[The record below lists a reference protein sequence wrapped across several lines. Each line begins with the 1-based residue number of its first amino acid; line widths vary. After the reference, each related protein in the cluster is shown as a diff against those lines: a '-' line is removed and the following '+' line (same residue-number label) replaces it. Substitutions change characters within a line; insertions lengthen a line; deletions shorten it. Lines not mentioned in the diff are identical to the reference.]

1 MRDFLKKHNYIC
13 LSGMILV
20 TCLVLYRGFFRE
32 NVLAYIDHGYDTFHQ
47 YVPIYQFFASLL
59 KNGFS
64 TYSFFYG
71 LGTSVFIAIST
82 VSNPFSALNVI
93 IGALFGIDKI
103 PGFLVYNQILKI
115 LCAGLLCNYYLRSHK
130 LSEKS
135 SMVASY
141 CFAFSGYMMTAGQ
154 HYAFAVHPIYFLI
167 LLILV
172 DQTIKSPKKIYRLLI
187 FSFFCGLRSPYSAYM
202 MFLAGAVYTICVS
215 LYTSN
220 TLFLGVKKIVFMG
233 SSMVLGLCTAMFYF
247 LPQAE
252 KIMNSYRVADNEVSA
267 NRLVEFLKPA
277 SLETLITAF
286 LRLFSNNL
294 QGTPN
299 NWQGVEQHFEA
310 FSYFFSSIFVLFAVQ
325 FFVVELKRG
334 KRKNNKKYSVFCW
347 ILLLG
352 MVYSVLFNF
361 VPVLFNLFVQPQYRF
376 VYAFLP
382 MFAIMMAKVLDNIMY
397 REEFSRKANWITTGT
412 SVGLLAA
419 VVKLF
424 CENDELTKKVLLFT
438 ITVIICGAI
447 ALELLYVFSETQG
460 KYVCSKKS
468 RIVYTS
474 LFLLISINLFVENDC
489 TLYYGRWV
497 ATKESYDA
505 MQESTFRKAVSAAE
519 EMEGENFYRMETD
532 FHIAN
537 YADAMFALQSR
548 VRSLSVYD
556 SRCESSMGE
565 FLTKMYGNILY
576 KQQIYYLNG
585 YNPTGDIVSAS
596 TLGLKYLYSM
606 NDIQNPAWELAE
618 TFEDAR
624 LYRNTQ
630 IESAGLLYTAY
641 TSEENADSENISE
654 RQLGLTQRVILD
666 KPSQEVLNNIEKKDD
681 VDYQLKSKMVKVD
694 EIHGNCMEFKLQ
706 ETNRGINLEGKAF
719 QGAELIV
726 PLDVTM
732 TRASDS
738 QLQIYVVSESGDV
751 FSKISSIDSNGK
763 QSVVNCELYE
773 CGIEEDE
780 KITYTY
786 SIPYDTEALIFSFEE
801 DCERFEISSLEVRS
815 AEIVYTGEGI
825 SLSNPNGA
833 GTVQGTVTTDQDSIL
848 YLPIPY
854 DEDWK
859 AMVDEEEVPIYKA
872 NYGFCALL
880 ISEGT
885 HDVCLSY
892 VSGALTKGLQISLL
906 GCMIACVILCF
917 QSRKI
922 YVRRSQ

>member
-1 MRDFLKKHNYIC
+1 MMNFLKKHNYIC
-13 LSGMILV
+13 LSSLILI
-20 TCLVLYRGFFRE
+20 TCVILYRGFFGE
-32 NVLAYIDHGYDTFHQ
+32 NVLSYIDHGYDTFHQ

-59 KNGFS
+59 KRGFS
-64 TYSFFYG
+64 SYSFFYG

-82 VSNPFSALNVI
+82 VSNPFTALNVI
-93 IGALFGIDKI
+93 VGAVFGIDKI

-135 SMVASY
+135 ALAASY

-172 DQTIKSPKKIYRLLI
+172 DRTIKNPRKIYWLI
-187 FSFFCGLRSPYSAYM
+187 GFSFLCGLRSPYSAYM

-215 LYTSN
+215 LYKADTI
-220 TLFLGVKKIVFMG
+220 LLGMKKIVSMG
-233 SSMVLGLCTAMFYF
+233 SSMILGLLVSMFYF

-252 KIMNSYRVADNEVSA
+252 KIMNSYRVAGNEVSA
-267 NRLVEFLKPA
+267 NRLAEFLKPA
-277 SLETLITAF
+277 SLETLVTAF

-352 MVYSVLFNF
+352 MSYSVLFNF

-397 REEFSRKANWITTGT
+397 RGEFSRKANWITTGT
-412 SVGLLAA
+412 SVGLLVA

-438 ITVIICGAI
+438 ITVIVCGAI

-460 KYVCSKKS
+460 KYFCSKKS

-474 LFLLISINLFVENDC
+474 LFLLICINLFVENDC
-489 TLYYGRWV
+489 TLYYGRWI
-497 ATKESYDA
+497 ATKKSYDA

-537 YADAMFALQSR
+537 YADAMFALQSD
-548 VRSLSVYD
+548 VRTLSVYD

-565 FLTKMYGNILY
+565 FLTKMYGNVLY

-606 NDIQNPAWELAE
+606 NEFQNPVWALEE
-618 TFEDAR
+618 TYEDAR

-630 IESAGLLYTAY
+630 IESAGLLYRAY

-681 VDYQLKSKMVKVD
+681 VDYQLKSEMVKVD
-694 EIHGNCMEFKLQ
+694 EIHGNCMEFELQ
-706 ETNRGINLEGKAF
+706 ETNRGIALEGKAF

-726 PLDVTM
+726 PLDVAM

-751 FSKISSIDSNGK
+751 FSKISAIDSNEK
-763 QSVVNCELYE
+763 QSVINCELYE
-773 CGIEEDE
+773 CGIEEE
-780 KITYTY
+780 GKITYTY
-786 SIPYDTEALIFSFEE
+786 SIPYDTETLVFNFEDE
-801 DCERFEISSLEVRS
+801 CEKFEISSLEVRS
-815 AEIVYTGEGI
+815 AEITYTGEKI
-825 SLSNPNGA
+825 KLLNPNGA
-833 GTVQGTVTTDQDSIL
+833 GKVQGTVTAERESIL

-854 DEDWK
+854 DDDWK
-859 AMVDEEEVPIYKA
+859 AEVDGEETSIYKA
-872 NYGFCALL
+872 NYGFCA
-880 ISEGT
+880 IVVSEGT
-885 HDVCLSY
+885 HEICLSY
-892 VSGALTKGLQISLL
+892 VSEALMKGLQITLL
-906 GCMIACVILCF
+906 GCMITCIGLSF
-917 QSRKI
+917 ELRKKYI
-922 YVRRSQ
+922 RRS